1 MEARLVQRFFCN
13 LARLCLHMYAYCCV
27 MAGRHLV
34 AFCVRIQNILVGDCV
49 VVTPLTCV
57 KAVVSVQM

>member
-1 MEARLVQRFFCN
+1 MC
-13 LARLCLHMYAYCCV
+13 AYCCV

-34 AFCVRIQNILVGDCV
+34 AFCVRIQNILVGDYV